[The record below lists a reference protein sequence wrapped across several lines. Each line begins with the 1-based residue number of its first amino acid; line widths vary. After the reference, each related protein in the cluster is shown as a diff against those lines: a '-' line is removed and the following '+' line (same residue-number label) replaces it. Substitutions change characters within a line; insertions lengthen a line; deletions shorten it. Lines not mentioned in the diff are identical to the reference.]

1 VTTRISFEAG
11 MVVYRMPPDVARE
24 LSFVLG
30 TKRDYGWQQD
40 SRELFS
46 MADLALPAHQEEG
59 DG

>member
-1 VTTRISFEAG
+1 